1 MVNNFFF
8 FYFKMFINL
17 TLYSVNL
24 YKFIGENV
32 IVNSNLYDTIENIN
46 EKSVNSV
53 ESILK

>member
-1 MVNNFFF
+1 
-8 FYFKMFINL
+8 MFINL